1 MKVLFEVLTEELP
14 ARELL
19 KINSDIMISILD
31 KYSID
36 YTDVDVYYTPRRIAV
51 ELKCQSTTKQQKQKL
66 TGPPKTV
73 CFDNNGKPTKALLSF
88 LEKNNANIEECF
100 FEETKKGAY
109 ACVYLKSQSQQVKEL
124 LCTVFSD
131 FLSNLPFSVSMRW
144 GNGTWAF
151 LRPVHNIVLL
161 ADDEVVECSM
171 FGCQSSPFTYGH
183 RFLSNYQIDL
193 RYRDYKEI
201 LKEHYIIVNQE
212 QRKEMIKSALTAFS
226 GPNKHYEID
235 EQLLDEV
242 ANLVEYPHCLEGLFE
257 KDFLELPQEVLISSM
272 KSNQKYFYSLN
283 SENKLSNN
291 FCVVS
296 NIFTDDDELI
306 IKGNE
311 RVLKARFRDAAFFYQ
326 EDLKVKLSDLVE
338 KLKTMLFHEKL
349 GSMYD
354 KVMRIVE
361 LSAYIATLIGAL
373 IEPTKRAAYLSKADL
388 LTHMVY
394 EFPEV
399 QGIMGSIYAK
409 KQSEDD
415 LVSQCIFE
423 QYLPKDEAYP
433 KTKEGIALSLADKFD
448 LIAGGFIAELKSTGN
463 KDPYGLRR
471 AALSIIKILLNT
483 KLNFNIVDVTKFALT
498 LYEKHGLSINE
509 ETLYNIIDFIKARF
523 VNMFEEQFEIV
534 KSVVEVDFSD
544 IYDAFLKIEAL
555 KIFYNESDSDILLS
569 IKRVFNIVPSGFEK
583 TNVDESMFVFDE
595 ESKFYSYI
603 KSLKFNLETFLKSK
617 DYLSYL
623 KKLVDKSIISSF
635 FDKVLIMDKD
645 EKIKNNRLALL
656 NNYRDLVLKVA
667 DFKYLSI

>member
-1 MKVLFEVLTEELP
+1 MKVLFEILTEELP

-19 KINSDIMISILD
+19 KINNDTIIPILD

-36 YTDVDVYYTPRRIAV
+36 YTDVYVYYTPRRIAV
-51 ELKCQSTTKQQKQKL
+51 ELKCDSLTKQQKQKL
-66 TGPPKTV
+66 TGPPKSV
-73 CFDNNGKPTKALLSF
+73 CFDDNGKPTKALLSF
-88 LEKNNANIEECF
+88 LEKNNASIEECF
-100 FEETKKGAY
+100 FEETKKGVY
-109 ACVYLKSQSQQVKEL
+109 ACVYLKSQSQQVKEI

-144 GNGTWAF
+144 GDGRWAF
-151 LRPVHNIVLL
+151 LRPVHNIVLI
-161 ADDEVVECSM
+161 ADNEVVECSM
-171 FGCQSSPFTYGH
+171 FGCQSVPFTYGH
-183 RFLSNYQIDL
+183 RFLSNYKIDL
-193 RYRDYKEI
+193 LFKDYKEV
-201 LKEHYIIVNQE
+201 LKEHYVIVNQM
-212 QRKEMIKSALTAFS
+212 QRKEIIKSALSAKS
-226 GPNKHYEID
+226 SSNKQYVID
-235 EQLLDEV
+235 GELLDEV
-242 ANLVEYPHCLEGLFE
+242 TNLVEYPHCLEGSFE

-272 KSNQKYFYSLN
+272 KLNQKYFYSLDIQ
-283 SENKLSNN
+283 NKLSNN

-296 NIFTDDDELI
+296 NIFTDDDGLI

-311 RVLKARFRDAAFFYQ
+311 RVLRARFRDAAFFYQ

-349 GSMYD
+349 GTMFD
-354 KVMRIVE
+354 KAMRLVD
-361 LSAYIATLIGAL
+361 LSAYIATLIGAKV
-373 IEPTKRAAYLSKADL
+373 EPTKRAAYLSKADL

-423 QYLPKDEAYP
+423 QYLPKDEVFP

-448 LIAGGFIAELKSTGN
+448 LIVGGFIADLKPTGN

-471 AALSIIKILLNT
+471 AALSIIKIALNA

-498 LYEKHGLSINE
+498 LYEKQGLSFDE
-509 ETLYNIIDFIKARF
+509 EILHTIIDFIKARF
-523 VNMFEEQFEIV
+523 VNMFEEQSEIV

-555 KIFYNESDSDILLS
+555 KIFYNESGSDILFS
-569 IKRVFNIVPSGFEK
+569 IKRIFNILPSGFEK
-583 TNVDESMFVFDE
+583 TNVDESLFVFDE
-595 ESKFYSYI
+595 ESKFYSYT
-603 KSLKFNLETFLKSK
+603 KGLKCNLETFLKSK

-623 KKLVDKSIISSF
+623 KKLVDKNIISNF